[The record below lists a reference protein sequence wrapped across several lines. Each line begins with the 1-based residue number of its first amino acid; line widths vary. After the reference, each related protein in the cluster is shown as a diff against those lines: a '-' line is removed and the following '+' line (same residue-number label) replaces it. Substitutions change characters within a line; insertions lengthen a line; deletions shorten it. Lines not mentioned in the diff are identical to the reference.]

1 MRKSKLIGMGTAIV
15 LSVAMLIQPVSAANW
30 VHNSVGWWWQEDN
43 GSYPVNQWKNIGGQW
58 YWFDGNGYMAI
69 GWRNIGGQ
77 WYYMSRSGAMQTG
90 WLNQGGTW
98 YYLQAS
104 GAMAVNTWIGDN
116 YVNSSGVWVPGK
128 TKEQPRWVQSGS
140 KWWYRH
146 ADGSYKRSNWEKI
159 DGAWYYFDQ
168 SGWMQ
173 TGWLNQGGTWY
184 YLQASGVM
192 AEDTTIGDYYV
203 DKNGV
208 WSHTHTWKE
217 KEVSGHYETKIENV
231 YEERLI
237 CGCGKTFTSY
247 NEWELHIVNTGCIYG
262 YSAGKILVSKET
274 QVWVVDSSYT
284 YCPECGWIR

>member
-104 GAMAVNTWIGDN
+104 G
-116 YVNSSGVWVPGK
+116 
-128 TKEQPRWVQSGS
+128 
-140 KWWYRH
+140 
-146 ADGSYKRSNWEKI
+146 
-159 DGAWYYFDQ
+159 
-168 SGWMQ
+168 
-173 TGWLNQGGTWY
+173 
-184 YLQASGVM
+184 VM

-262 YSAGKILVSKET
+262 YSVGKILVSKET